1 MNFMRK
7 ERKMLF
13 VMFAVLCVLALSL
26 GMALVCAPARALAAE
41 GDVIEVQFNG
51 ETTAYT
57 TVKDALAYIEE
68 QETSEENRAL
78 IKLLDNY
85 TLGANGDNSRFEID
99 IPTFAALDLNGY
111 ILRGS
116 GSASVIGIYGDMIL
130 EDSQS
135 ESTAE
140 EHQHDYYVDE
150 SGLWVVD
157 DESVEWQ
164 KAYDA
169 AENKG
174 TITGGVITGGNS
186 ENYGGGIY
194 LNLYGASGGGILTMN
209 GGTIAGN
216 QAVWGAGGVFVNRNT
231 GFEMNGGIIAG
242 NITPGS
248 PTFGYGYGG
257 GIMINDPLIKYC
269 VINGGV
275 IKENVANIGGGIVSS
290 YEGVLIKIT
299 GGEIVNNYAPQAGG
313 LYLSGSL
320 ELSGGEIYGNEA
332 EIYGG
337 MFVNDTLNMS
347 GGKIYGNKA
356 ETEAGIYAATVN
368 MSGGEV
374 YDNEAES
381 DDNAISAILVTV
393 SGGKISGDISFIEH
407 EANNVSIT
415 SGYFAEGV
423 EYGVEDGN
431 TVSGFS
437 VAEGYAVVLL
447 DENSGDENY
456 SAEFPYAVYRIGSGG
471 DVEFV
476 VNGASAIFDGGQIT
490 AGGDFV
496 LTATSGG
503 TPIAVDEIAYSYS
516 TDGTSFTEGLPSD
529 AGTYTVKASV
539 SGIIDAQNKVYY
551 EGAEYTFAYEITPVQ
566 LTVAGVTVSVDGN
579 DTVSVDSFSV
589 VGIKEGTD
597 VSVIVKSCTLLDDG
611 RVHIVY
617 DLSGSDAANYIVPAD
632 TYTTVQQ
639 SGLEEVNAAIASLNA
654 AIEALKSSV
663 ASSDAALQSSI
674 SSLRSR
680 LDQAVS
686 QLEKSIADGDKA
698 NADALLAAKDEL
710 QKAFEAADAVLEGK
724 IGELGEADKTLQ
736 AAIDAIDAAYKA
748 ADEALA
754 GAIEELRAENAA
766 QNDTIARQEEQ
777 LNSLSVVLWVTLAVA
792 VVAFGV
798 GAAGLVFGLKA
809 KKKD

>member
-1 MNFMRK
+1 
-7 ERKMLF
+7 ML
-13 VMFAVLCVLALSL
+13 AVLCILALSL

-51 ETTAYT
+51 ETTTYT
-57 TVKDALAYIEE
+57 TVKDALSYVEE

-85 TLGANGDNSRFEID
+85 TLGVNSDDSRFEIG
-99 IPTFAALDLNGY
+99 ISTFAALDLNGY

-116 GSASVIGIYGDMIL
+116 GSASVIGVYGDMIL

-164 KAYDA
+164 EAYDA

-174 TITGGVITGGNS
+174 TIAGGVITGGNS
-186 ENYGGGIY
+186 ANYGGGIY
-194 LNLYGASGGGILTMN
+194 LNLYGATGGGILTMN

-242 NITPGS
+242 NITLGS
-248 PTFGYGYGG
+248 STGSYGFGG
-257 GIMINDPLIKYC
+257 GILINDPPIKYC

-290 YEGVLIKIT
+290 YEGTLIQIT
-299 GGEIVNNYAPQAGG
+299 GGVIVNNYAPQAGG

-347 GGKIYGNKA
+347 GGKVYGNKA
-356 ETEAGIYAATVN
+356 EAEAGIYAATVI

-381 DDNAISAILVTV
+381 DDNAISALVVTV
-393 SGGKISGDISFIEH
+393 SGGKISGDVSFVIIEGVTNTI
-407 EANNVSIT
+407 EIT

-423 EYGVEDGN
+423 EYGEEDGN

-456 SAEFPYAVYRIGSGG
+456 STEFPYAVYRIGSGG
-471 DVEFV
+471 EVSFDVSGV
-476 VNGASAIFDGGQIT
+476 SASFDGGQIT
-490 AGGDFV
+490 AGMDFI

-503 TPIAVDEIAYSYS
+503 TPIGVGEIAYSYS
-516 TDGTSFTEGLPSD
+516 TDGASFIEGLPND

-589 VGIKEGTD
+589 VGIMEGTD

-686 QLEKSIADGDKA
+686 QLEKSISDGDKA

-724 IGELGEADKTLQ
+724 IGELGEADKALQ
-736 AAIDAIDAAYKA
+736 TAIDAIDAAYKA

-754 GAIEELRAENAA
+754 GALEELRAENVA
-766 QNDTIARQEEQ
+766 QNDTIARQEED
-777 LNSLSVVLWVTLAVA
+777 LNTLSVVLWVTLAVA
-792 VVAFGV
+792 VIALGV